1 MSVSN
6 VTGGIEVK
14 IVCDGGG
21 VEYQRSY
28 PGPFLSPL
36 NTNEI
41 WVETLTTAE
50 HGAARYAL
58 FLPLERQIGVLD
70 VRYTAPEW
78 TTDFSTLELGVA
90 DGSCQTLF
98 IQRVLYALYAV
109 CVFQPAN
116 SGASSTRLYEIIL
129 NVSRLGESS
138 ASFQSFG
145 TYDGYQFT
153 NLVYAK
159 LSRTDRFFFFVRDG
173 MMTRIR
179 PEDHFMSSTHLDF
192 DADCNFTSIQ
202 YVPSTNRLLAHLS
215 CCSEQQEPCSRYGT
229 YYSTYSGELP
239 QSSDGLPYHCPDFDK
254 RVIVQESSGN
264 FSFQEAS
271 YQLEGSGFI
280 DGLCSGVPTS
290 LWFAYQDR
298 TGQIFAVDLSL
309 SPPTPH
315 RVSENGC
322 LLGPSCRSVSN
333 ISDILVIQEFDEDT
347 QQFLAKGIR
356 PYANYDTV
364 FEVWNMQPSFFALLN
379 VPPPPDIL
387 PSTTVTYGHIASSH
401 SHVTSLESSIT
412 HSQLPTNSP
421 TQPTSMN
428 TESNKVVSVVVPVVA
443 IPFVIIIIIVVVVC
457 ILCKC
462 QIKGKHPLT
471 EDAGDTEI
479 PCNRI
484 EEPQQRRSPS
494 PGVHSEGAPDPSISS
509 TSSSNTE
516 VNGKHPQ
523 PGDNTRPLQSSHHHP
538 LPQCP
543 SAGEVMPSGP
553 SAGEVMPSGNP
564 GQLETARSGQPQA
577 EPAQRARDTPCSSTT
592 AGTADPHPPGP
603 GDFGSDDMLVI
614 PQPQSDDTG
623 NTERVVGLPLY
634 QQEQQQQQQQAA
646 HNRRQNHDRD
656 PMTGVL

>member
-6 VTGGIEVK
+6 VTDGIEVK

-28 PGPFLSPL
+28 PGPFLSAI

-50 HGAARYAL
+50 RGAARYAL

-78 TTDFSTLELGVA
+78 TTDFSTLELDVA
-90 DGSCQTLF
+90 EGSCQALF
-98 IQRVLYALYAV
+98 IQRVVNALYAV

-129 NVSRLGESS
+129 NLSRLGESS
-138 ASFQSFG
+138 AAFQSFG

-159 LSRTDRFFFFVRDG
+159 LSRTERFFFFVRDG

-179 PEDHFMSSTHLDF
+179 PEDHFTSSTHLDF

-239 QSSDGLPYHCPDFDK
+239 QSSDGLPYHCPDFQTS
-254 RVIVQESSGN
+254 VVVQESSNN
-264 FSFQEAS
+264 FYVQEAS
-271 YQLEGSGFI
+271 YQLDGDGFI

-309 SPPTPH
+309 SPPKPH

-322 LLGPSCRSVSN
+322 LLCPSCRSISN

-356 PYANYDTV
+356 PHANYDTV

-379 VPPPPDIL
+379 VPPPPVIL
-387 PSTTVTYGHIASSH
+387 PSTTAIYDSSN

-412 HSQLPTNSP
+412 HSQLPITSP

-428 TESNKVVSVVVPVVA
+428 TKSNNEILLSSILVA
-443 IPFVIIIIIVVVVC
+443 VFICIIIVIILLCVC
-457 ILCKC
+457 RYRHRG
-462 QIKGKHPLT
+462 KGIRHAADNAGGNGIIIQLDSPPQPQGPPSSGANSQADSEGTPAPSTFNTASSSAVSPEASKPLSPQSV
-471 EDAGDTEI
+471 DNAGPLHRERFLT
-479 PCNRI
+479 PASCGATSSGN
-484 EEPQQRRSPS
+484 
-494 PGVHSEGAPDPSISS
+494 PGVLETATPGQLRAALAQRERDPSISS
-509 TSSSNTE
+509 TVDGVPGLNT
-516 VNGKHPQ
+516 
-523 PGDNTRPLQSSHHHP
+523 PG
-538 LPQCP
+538 
-543 SAGEVMPSGP
+543 AG
-553 SAGEVMPSGNP
+553 
-564 GQLETARSGQPQA
+564 
-577 EPAQRARDTPCSSTT
+577 C
-592 AGTADPHPPGP
+592 
-603 GDFGSDDMLVI
+603 FGSHNSLFT
-614 PQPQSDDTG
+614 PQTATDNRG
-623 NTERVVGLPLY
+623 NAEQVFGHLPSSMN
-634 QQEQQQQQQQAA
+634 QQQQPPQV
-646 HNRRQNHDRD
+646 HNPHQNQERD
-656 PMTGVL
+656 PMTGVTGVLE